1 MNEDKTLLKIGLAI
15 LAVLAVLGALWRVL
29 SYQQNT
35 LTSANKTSPS
45 SAYSQQKREEKATQ
59 TLSDIKE
66 QELLEELVPSAQTTS
81 NTGGKTQSP
90 LYSTQQPFVP
100 YPQNRASAK
109 QTYPSSMSTGLPYAT
124 SASYGTQSSAS
135 TSNARATSYNSSGYV
150 GPQVD
155 LNSASQMRMQEERA
169 RMLAPYLRP
178 NKQEKARMDA
188 QWNKLAAA
196 LERAVAKALM
206 PKSKKE
212 EMLAK
217 YAPQSGP
224 KGVPQMPGFTGE
236 LSSVGEQL
244 AMQKQ
249 SVMQSMGKAFGG
261 GAAQQAGSIMDSFAG
276 EVAQALNAP
285 GGSAEQKA
293 QQVKQIS
300 QKYQDKMDKLAEKNQ
315 YDKFV
320 AQRTAEM
327 NQEKEA
333 LRSQYQEPELN
344 QKFNQIYDQYW
355 QKEQE
360 LMVNSRNMSPEEY
373 YQQVSLANYEKH
385 HQLEDAV
392 RKAGQSLEG
401 LHKLEEEQAQKA
413 LEDLKNK
420 EEQGQV
426 ISIERTIDKARKEGI
441 DAGLRKEQADML
453 DDLTKVYGEESKA
466 DFEAILK
473 EYQQKVLQSA
483 DEKLSPSQH
492 QDKVRKLAQ
501 EYNRQLIDLRIEK
514 TRALN
519 IPEEQK
525 QAIIEKLRQDYNSI
539 Q

>member
-15 LAVLAVLGALWRVL
+15 VAVLAVLGALWRVL
-29 SYQQNT
+29 SYQSIAP
-35 LTSANKTSPS
+35 TSVNKTTVS
-45 SAYSQQKREEKATQ
+45 SAYAEPQKVEGSTQ
-59 TLSDIKE
+59 TFNALKE
-66 QELLEELVPSAQTTS
+66 QELLEEFVPAVQTPS
-81 NTGGKTQSP
+81 YEGGKRATP
-90 LYSTQQPFVP
+90 MYRANQPVP

-109 QTYPSSMSTGLPYAT
+109 QIYPSA
-124 SASYGTQSSAS
+124 AS
-135 TSNARATSYNSSGYV
+135 TAMPYTGGTSYDTYSNVSTSSTRGTPYFSSGYV
-150 GPQVD
+150 GPQA
-155 LNSASQMRMQEERA
+155 NFNFSQTRLQEERA

-196 LERAVAKALM
+196 LERAIAKALM
-206 PKSKKE
+206 PKSQKE

-217 YAPQSGP
+217 YAPKSSQTNA
-224 KGVPQMPGFTGE
+224 PQMPGFTGE
-236 LSSVGEQL
+236 LAPVGQQL

-249 SVMQSMGKAFGG
+249 SVMQSMGQAFGG
-261 GAAQQAGSIMDSFAG
+261 GAAQAAGSLMDSFAM
-276 EVAQALNAP
+276 EVAQALNVP

-327 NQEKEA
+327 NQEKAA

-344 QKFNQIYDQYW
+344 QKFAQIYDQYW

-360 LMVNSRNMSPEEY
+360 LMANSRNMSPDEY
-373 YQQVSLANYEKH
+373 YQQVSLAGYEKH

-426 ISIERTIDKARKEGI
+426 ISVERAYTEAQKKGI
-441 DAGLRKEQADML
+441 DAHLNKEQTDML
-453 DDLTKVYGEESKA
+453 DALTKMYGEENKN
-466 DFEAILK
+466 DFEQLLK
-473 EYQQKVLQSA
+473 AYQQQVMQSA
-483 DEKLSPSQH
+483 EQELSPAQH
-492 QDKVRKLAQ
+492 QAKEMQLVK
-501 EYNRQLIDLRIEK
+501 EFNRQLIDLRIEK
-514 TRALN
+514 TKQLN
-519 IPEEQK
+519 ITDEQK